1 MGKLGTLVQ
10 RVLNGDVQ
18 AYEKIFLN
26 TKDNVFFHTKMLLK
40 SDESAWDA
48 VQDTYVAAFR
58 GLEKLRTPETA
69 EVWLCAIAGNLCF
82 NRIKRQNHTS
92 KDDKWTLTP
101 PELAAEDEAVRD
113 YVAQALDELPDI
125 QRIAILF
132 RYCDDMSL
140 AQIGSVIRGDEAAV
154 KQCLAEAESNLGL
167 VRDSAENGH
176 GITPARLKQALTD
189 IRDDTVLPPAITLSI
204 GLAVAQ
210 KCGYTSEL
218 RVTVGTDKAAKSRA
232 ADTHSARENETAK
245 KRSPRPTARERAAQG
260 AKKGAMILASGLVV
274 IGFVVGG
281 FAVRAV
287 VDARNA
293 DDGTP
298 DNMNAFSARHSTDD
312 ADTVNTDG
320 VQALSSESAQAY
332 ISIISD
338 YTGRFGVSSSNETGE
353 GLAYAAL
360 IDFDGDG
367 RQELYLY
374 YIDSSFS
381 ADSIAFSVNEAGEP
395 MHCLHEELWRYDGQL
410 HCSFAQEH
418 YVGGDVENGAGAA
431 RWIAEANN
439 GTNKLVSWYTYTDE
453 NGYIHQTAVNYALT
467 DGVISES
474 ERTEGIFVVASE
486 VKHRRDGYLVEEYY
500 GTDNAHYDDIAY
512 FVEGAVTKTDGRT
525 AYTYE
530 QSQAILDIATADVVP
545 LNTEETDTPVVR
557 LKENYDIRT
566 QKTRLFAVEETD
578 TGKHLDWTV
587 SDVNAFLS
595 MLADACMGK

>member
-1 MGKLGTLVQ
+1 MGKLGMLVQ
-10 RVLNGDVQ
+10 KVLNGDVQ

-26 TKDNVFFHTKMLLK
+26 TKDNVFFHAKTLLK

-58 GLEKLRTPETA
+58 GLEKLRTPDTA

-82 NRIKRQNHTS
+82 NRIKRQTNTQ

-101 PELAAEDEAVRD
+101 PELTAKDEPVRD
-113 YVAQALDELPDI
+113 YVAKALDALPVI

-154 KQCLAEAESNLGL
+154 RQCLAEAESNLGL
-167 VRDSAENGH
+167 VRDSAEDGR

-218 RVTVGTDKAAKSRA
+218 RVTVGADKGAKSRA
-232 ADTHSARENETAK
+232 SDTHGTGENDTAGK
-245 KRSPRPTARERAAQG
+245 KAPRPTARERAAQG

-274 IGFVVGG
+274 VGFVVGG

-298 DNMNAFSARHSTDD
+298 DNLNTFSTGHSNDD
-312 ADTVNTDG
+312 ADAADG

-338 YTGRFGVSSSNETGE
+338 YTGRFGVSSSNQTGE

-374 YIDSSFS
+374 YIDSNFS

-395 MHCLHEELWRYDGQL
+395 MRCLHEELWRYDGQL
-410 HCSFAQEH
+410 QCCFTQEH
-418 YVGGDVENGAGAA
+418 YIGGDLEDGTGAA
-431 RWIAEANN
+431 RWIAEADN
-439 GTNKLVSWYTYTDE
+439 GTTRLVSWYTYTDE

-474 ERTEGIFVVASE
+474 ERTEGMFVVANE

-500 GTDNAHYDDIAY
+500 GTDNAHYDDVAY
-512 FVEGAVTKTDGRT
+512 FVEGAVTNADGRT

-566 QKTRLFAVEETD
+566 QKMRLFAVEETD
-578 TGKHLDWTV
+578 TGKYLDWAV
-587 SDVNAFLS
+587 SDVNAFLG
-595 MLADACMGK
+595 MLADACVGN

>member
-1 MGKLGTLVQ
+1 MGKLGMLVQ
-10 RVLNGDVQ
+10 KVLNGDVQ

-26 TKDNVFFHTKMLLK
+26 TKDNVFFHAKTLLK

-58 GLEKLRTPETA
+58 GLEKLRTPDTA

-82 NRIKRQNHTS
+82 NRIKRQTNTQ
-92 KDDKWTLTP
+92 KDGKWTLTP
-101 PELAAEDEAVRD
+101 PELTAKDESVRD
-113 YVAQALDELPDI
+113 YVAKALDALPVI

-154 KQCLAEAESNLGL
+154 RQCLAEAESNLGL
-167 VRDSAENGH
+167 VRDSAEDGR

-218 RVTVGTDKAAKSRA
+218 RVTVGADKGAKSRA
-232 ADTHSARENETAK
+232 SDTHGTGENDTTGK
-245 KRSPRPTARERAAQG
+245 KAPRPTARERAAQG

-274 IGFVVGG
+274 VGFVVGG

-298 DNMNAFSARHSTDD
+298 DNLNTFSTGHSNDD
-312 ADTVNTDG
+312 ADAADG

-338 YTGRFGVSSSNETGE
+338 YTGRFGVSSSNQTGE

-374 YIDSSFS
+374 YIDSNFS

-395 MHCLHEELWRYDGQL
+395 LRCLHEELWRYDGQL
-410 HCSFAQEH
+410 QCCFTQEH
-418 YVGGDVENGAGAA
+418 YIGGDLEDGTGAA
-431 RWIAEANN
+431 RWIAEADN
-439 GTNKLVSWYTYTDE
+439 GTTRLVSWYTYTDE

-474 ERTEGIFVVASE
+474 ERTEGMFVVANE

-500 GTDNAHYDDIAY
+500 GTDNAHYDDVAY
-512 FVEGAVTKTDGRT
+512 FVEGAVTNTDGRT

-566 QKTRLFAVEETD
+566 QKMRLFAVEETD
-578 TGKHLDWTV
+578 TGKYLDWAV
-587 SDVNAFLS
+587 SDVNAFLG
-595 MLADACMGK
+595 MLADACVGN

>member
-1 MGKLGTLVQ
+1 MGKLGMLVQ
-10 RVLNGDVQ
+10 KVLNGDVQ

-26 TKDNVFFHTKMLLK
+26 TKDNVFFHAKTLLK

-58 GLEKLRTPETA
+58 GLEKLRTPDTA

-82 NRIKRQNHTS
+82 NRIKRQTNTQ

-101 PELAAEDEAVRD
+101 PELTAKDEAVRD
-113 YVAQALDELPDI
+113 YVAKALDALPVI

-154 KQCLAEAESNLGL
+154 RQCLAEAESNLGL
-167 VRDSAENGH
+167 VRDSAEDGR

-218 RVTVGTDKAAKSRA
+218 RVTVGADKGAKSRA
-232 ADTHSARENETAK
+232 SDTHGTGENDTTGK
-245 KRSPRPTARERAAQG
+245 KAPRPTARERAAQG

-274 IGFVVGG
+274 VGFVVGG

-298 DNMNAFSARHSTDD
+298 DNLNTFSTGHSNDD
-312 ADTVNTDG
+312 ADAADG

-338 YTGRFGVSSSNETGE
+338 YTGRFGVSSSNQTGE

-374 YIDSSFS
+374 YIDSNFS

-395 MHCLHEELWRYDGQL
+395 MRCLHEELWRYDGQL
-410 HCSFAQEH
+410 QCCFTQEH
-418 YVGGDVENGAGAA
+418 YIDGDLEDGTGAA
-431 RWIAEANN
+431 RWIAEADN
-439 GTNKLVSWYTYTDE
+439 GTTKLVSWYTYTDE

-467 DGVISES
+467 EGVISES
-474 ERTEGIFVVASE
+474 ERTEGMFVVANE

-500 GTDNAHYDDIAY
+500 GTDNAHYDDVAY
-512 FVEGAVTKTDGRT
+512 FVEGAVTNTDGRT

-566 QKTRLFAVEETD
+566 QKMRLFAVEETD
-578 TGKHLDWTV
+578 TGKYLDWAV
-587 SDVNAFLS
+587 SDVNAFLG
-595 MLADACMGK
+595 MLADACVGN